1 MKKMMISA
9 VAMATM
15 TLGAGSLA
23 EASPYGT
30 AGCGLGSIVFGNS
43 PGIVQ
48 IFAGTTNGTF
58 ATQTFGITSGTS
70 NCVDGGGGGPTA
82 AAFIQTN
89 RQALSKEISRGN
101 GETIA
106 NLSTL
111 SGCSDA
117 GAVGVSLQ
125 KNFKTIFPDA
135 SVSDTQVSSSVLT
148 VLRSDKTLGCSKLI

>member
-15 TLGAGSLA
+15 TLGAASLA

-111 SGCSDA
+111 SGCSDP

-125 KNFKTIFPDA
+125 KNFKVIFPDA
-135 SVSDTQVSSSVLT
+135 TVSDTQVSSSVLT